1 MLRSTNLVDL
11 TLFFSLTL
19 KICADLAHC
28 SVVVML
34 RKQKLNNPVYNIMK
48 VYHSG
53 VVYSL
58 TSECMILLPGI
69 KNENYGLVMHNTYQQ

>member
-1 MLRSTNLVDL
+1 
-11 TLFFSLTL
+11 
-19 KICADLAHC
+19 
-28 SVVVML
+28 ML

-69 KNENYGLVMHNTYQQ
+69 KMKIMG